1 MSAAPG
7 HQTGRNRHAKYSGSL
22 NIQDQIRPK
31 CQESKHKADLP
42 SLGKYDSEFPNAPDF
57 ASQDKLN
64 NSVYTYSCLK
74 RKSPCNPHLSLSAR
88 PLVYRDCAFV
98 KFSRESKLW
107 INHFTKQIAYVCETE
122 KKPTRPQKFMELLFP
137 QLPGKQGETENCSQD
152 LKTWLQK
159 GGRIPWGGE
168 SSPIVSHL
176 LCRSDEIPAENLH
189 L

>member
-7 HQTGRNRHAKYSGSL
+7 HQTGRHRHAKYSGSL

-64 NSVYTYSCLK
+64 NSVYAYSCLK
-74 RKSPCNPHLSLSAR
+74 RKSPCNPHLSLSAQ

-98 KFSRESKLW
+98 KFGRESKL
-107 INHFTKQIAYVCETE
+107 
-122 KKPTRPQKFMELLFP
+122 
-137 QLPGKQGETENCSQD
+137 
-152 LKTWLQK
+152 
-159 GGRIPWGGE
+159 
-168 SSPIVSHL
+168 
-176 LCRSDEIPAENLH
+176 
-189 L
+189 